1 MLECENLTVIY
12 SNGVKALDN
21 VNLKFSNTGL
31 YYIIGHSGSGKSTFL
46 NVLLGK
52 IKKYEGSIKLFSK
65 EINKMNEKELDEIRK
80 NKLSISFQNA
90 EMEKE
95 LTIYDNLDFI
105 LQNNIKKKK
114 ERRERK
120 ENFLFW

>member
-46 NVLLGK
+46 NVLLGNQN
-52 IKKYEGSIKLFSK
+52 IVFDYLF
-65 EINKMNEKELDEIRK
+65 
-80 NKLSISFQNA
+80 ISSH
-90 EMEKE
+90 KPV
-95 LTIYDNLDFI
+95 
-105 LQNNIKKKK
+105 
-114 ERRERK
+114 
-120 ENFLFW
+120 

>member
-52 IKKYEGSIKLFSK
+52 IKKYEGSISYFQKKL
-65 EINKMNEKELDEIRK
+65 
-80 NKLSISFQNA
+80 
-90 EMEKE
+90 
-95 LTIYDNLDFI
+95 
-105 LQNNIKKKK
+105 IK
-114 ERRERK
+114 
-120 ENFLFW
+120 

>member
-31 YYIIGHSGSGKSTFL
+31 YYIYYIIGHSGSGKSTFL

-114 ERRERK
+114 EK
-120 ENFLFW
+120 

>member
-31 YYIIGHSGSGKSTFL
+31 YYIIGHSGYGKSTFL

-52 IKKYEGSIKLFSK
+52 KNNHLEIIKKVL
-65 EINKMNEKELDEIRK
+65 EKTK
-80 NKLSISFQNA
+80 NKN
-90 EMEKE
+90 
-95 LTIYDNLDFI
+95 
-105 LQNNIKKKK
+105 
-114 ERRERK
+114 
-120 ENFLFW
+120 

>member
-1 MLECENLTVIY
+1 MLECENLMVIY

-52 IKKYEGSIKLFSK
+52 IKKI
-65 EINKMNEKELDEIRK
+65 
-80 NKLSISFQNA
+80 
-90 EMEKE
+90 
-95 LTIYDNLDFI
+95 
-105 LQNNIKKKK
+105 
-114 ERRERK
+114 
-120 ENFLFW
+120 